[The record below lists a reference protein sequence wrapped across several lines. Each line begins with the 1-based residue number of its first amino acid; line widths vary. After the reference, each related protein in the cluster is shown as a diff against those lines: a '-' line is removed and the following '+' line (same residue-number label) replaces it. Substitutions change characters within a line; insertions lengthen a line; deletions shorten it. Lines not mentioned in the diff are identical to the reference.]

1 MKVKASEILSEFSK
15 SGLIQSMSGPDAT
28 AERIVAVEDA
38 APGTL
43 VFVSGKEGLVPVKNG
58 KPAIVVTTGALAK
71 ELNGTC
77 ALVTANVNLAQAHLR
92 QRYADRNVRKTEWA
106 DVHPSAV
113 VHESAKIG
121 KGTMI
126 APNVVIG
133 REAVIGED
141 CVIMAATVI
150 EYGAKIGNHT
160 VIHPGCVIGYDCE
173 IGNNVIIRSGSIIGS
188 EGFGFA
194 QDEKRKHH
202 RIPQTGKV
210 KIGDRVVVGANNCF
224 DRAAYKETIISSGC
238 IFDNMVHVAH
248 NVFMDEDCIIVAQS
262 GIAGSSR
269 LGKRVILSG
278 QCGVIDHVNIVDD
291 VVLVRRG
298 AAFADVDKPGVYA
311 WEPLMPL
318 GDYMRGTVVLRKLG
332 EMYKK
337 VQSLEKRIAQLTEEK
352 K

>member
-15 SGLIQSMSGPDAT
+15 TGLIQALSGPDAT

-38 APGTL
+38 APGAL
-43 VFVSGKEGLVPVKNG
+43 VFLSGKEGLEPAKKG
-58 KPAIVVTTGALAK
+58 KPAIVVTTEELAK
-71 ELNGTC
+71 ELNGAC
-77 ALVTANVNLAQAHLR
+77 ILISRNVNLAQAHLR
-92 QRYADRNVRKTEWA
+92 QRYADRDLRKTEWP

-121 KGTMI
+121 KGTVI
-126 APNVVIG
+126 APHVVIG
-133 REAVIGED
+133 RDVVIGDD
-141 CVIMAATVI
+141 CVIMANTVI
-150 EYGAKIGNHT
+150 EYGAKIGSHT
-160 VIHPGCVIGYDCE
+160 VIHPGCVVGYDCE
-173 IGNNVIIRSGSIIGS
+173 IGSNVIIRSGSIIGS

-210 KIGDRVVVGANNCF
+210 IIGDRVVVGANNCF
-224 DRAAYKETIISSGC
+224 DRAAYKETVVSAGC

-248 NVFMDEDCIIVAQS
+248 NVFMDEDCIVVAQS

-291 VVLVRRG
+291 VVLVRR
-298 AAFADVDKPGVYA
+298 AAAYQDVEKPGVYA
-311 WEPLMPL
+311 WEPLMPIT
-318 GDYMRGTVVLRKLG
+318 DYMRSVVVLRKLG
-332 EMYKK
+332 EMHKK
-337 VQSLEKRIAQLTEEK
+337 VQSLEKRIAQLTGEK